1 MNDKSIAAERR
12 SMNITVN
19 CTYDKKAITT
29 FARSGLYKKADP
41 RKRFIEFIA
50 IALFCIA
57 VVTLTAVAVGFDS
70 KALILITLIAL
81 SLLCQ
86 FYVYLILPRIIFNAR
101 KNLGNVRQT
110 LTFADDEIISLSF
123 SDEFESTE
131 KISYNTP
138 VSIRETKNYVFFYIT
153 KQSAY
158 IIDKSG
164 ISDTDLTELHKL
176 FALRFG
182 EKYTILNY

>member
-1 MNDKSIAAERR
+1 
-12 SMNITVN
+12 MNITVN

-50 IALFCIA
+50 IALFCIMCVA
-57 VVTLTAVAVGFDS
+57 ITVAVGGFDS
-70 KALILITLIAL
+70 KALIPIAL
-81 SLLCQ
+81 FALILLLQ
-86 FYVYLILPRIIFNAR
+86 LYIYLILPRIIFNAR

-110 LTFADDEIISLSF
+110 LTFTDDEIISLSS
-123 SDEFESTE
+123 SDEFGATE
-131 KISYNTP
+131 KISYNIP

>member
-1 MNDKSIAAERR
+1 MNDKSITAERR

-19 CTYDKKAITT
+19 CIYDKKAITA

-41 RKRFIEFIA
+41 QKRFIVFIA
-50 IALFCIA
+50 IELFCIMC
-57 VVTLTAVAVGFDS
+57 VAITVAFGGFDS
-70 KALILITLIAL
+70 KALIMIALIAL
-81 SLLCQ
+81 SLLFQ
-86 FYVYLILPRIIFNAR
+86 LYIYLILPRIIFNAR

-110 LTFADDEIISLSF
+110 LTFADDEIIALSF

-131 KISYNTP
+131 KISYNLP
-138 VSIRETKNYVFFYIT
+138 VSIRETQNYVFFYT
-153 KQSAY
+153 TRLSAY

>member
-1 MNDKSIAAERR
+1 MCVA
-12 SMNITVN
+12 ITV
-19 CTYDKKAITT
+19 A
-29 FARSGLYKKADP
+29 FG
-41 RKRFIEFIA
+41 
-50 IALFCIA
+50 
-57 VVTLTAVAVGFDS
+57 GFDS
-70 KALILITLIAL
+70 KALIMIALIAL
-81 SLLCQ
+81 SLLFQ
-86 FYVYLILPRIIFNAR
+86 LYIYLILPRIIFNAR

-110 LTFADDEIISLSF
+110 LTFTDDEIISLSS
-123 SDEFESTE
+123 SDEFGATE
-131 KISYNTP
+131 KISYNIP

>member
-1 MNDKSIAAERR
+1 
-12 SMNITVN
+12 MNITVN

-50 IALFCIA
+50 IALFCIMC
-57 VVTLTAVAVGFDS
+57 VAITVAFGGFDS
-70 KALILITLIAL
+70 KALIMIALIAL
-81 SLLCQ
+81 SLLFQ
-86 FYVYLILPRIIFNAR
+86 LYIYLILPRIIFNAR

-110 LTFADDEIISLSF
+110 LTFADDEIIALSF

-131 KISYNTP
+131 KISYNLP
-138 VSIRETKNYVFFYIT
+138 VSIRETQNYVFFYT
-153 KQSAY
+153 TRRSAY

-164 ISDTDLTELHKL
+164 ISDHDLTELHKL
-176 FALRFG
+176 FALRFD

>member
-1 MNDKSIAAERR
+1 MNDKPIAAERR

-50 IALFCIA
+50 IALFCIMC
-57 VVTLTAVAVGFDS
+57 VAITVAFGGFDS
-70 KALILITLIAL
+70 KALIPIAL
-81 SLLCQ
+81 FALILLLQ
-86 FYVYLILPRIIFNAR
+86 LYIYLILPRIIFNAR

-110 LTFADDEIISLSF
+110 LTFTDDEIISLSF
-123 SDEFESTE
+123 SDEFGATE
-131 KISYNTP
+131 KISYNIP

>member
-1 MNDKSIAAERR
+1 
-12 SMNITVN
+12 MNITVN
-19 CTYDKKAITT
+19 CTYDKKAVTA

-41 RKRFIEFIA
+41 RKCFITFIA
-50 IALFCIA
+50 IVLFYIIGTTIIA
-57 VVTLTAVAVGFDS
+57 VIGGYDS
-70 KALILITLIAL
+70 KALILIALAALIL
-81 SLLCQ
+81 FFQ
-86 FYVYLILPRIIFNAR
+86 FYIYLILPRIIFNAR

-110 LTFADDEIISLSF
+110 LTFSDDEIISHSS
-123 SDEFESTE
+123 SDELESTE
-131 KISYNTP
+131 KISYNIP
-138 VSIRETKNYVFFYIT
+138 VSIRETKNYVFVYTT

-164 ISDTDLTELHKL
+164 ISDSDLTDLHKL